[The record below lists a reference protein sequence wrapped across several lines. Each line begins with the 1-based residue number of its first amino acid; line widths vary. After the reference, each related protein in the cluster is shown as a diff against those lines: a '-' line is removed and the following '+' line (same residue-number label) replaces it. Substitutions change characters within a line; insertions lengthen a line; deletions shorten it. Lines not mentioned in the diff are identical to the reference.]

1 MDIVALLE
9 ELVNGLMAA
18 EDSFFQHPDDFYS
31 LETAVKSSTESF
43 ATGFL
48 SIVLT
53 SLNRQIRD
61 NAWRKLRY
69 DIQRTTSRTL
79 ISSVG
84 DVTFECTCYK
94 NRKDGNYTHLLE
106 EFVRIGRN
114 ERFTEAAEA
123 AILEEAL
130 KTSYSE
136 AAKVIPSK
144 QKITKT
150 TVENKVHQIADE
162 LPAAVPQEKKKCRVL
177 FIDADEDHVAEQHGR
192 WSGDNKGFISRL
204 AYVYE
209 YKKDSASVSGRR
221 ELVNTFYFGGLYSGS
236 KGVEK
241 FWNNVQNYINSTYDM
256 EELKRI
262 YISGDGAEWIK
273 SGAKILYRALYCA
286 DKFHLVKYINKAAN
300 QMLDEKDEARSE
312 LYRLLYKNDR
322 TGFAEYTEQMA
333 RSASKSEPIEELR
346 SYVLGNWAAVKRSLR
361 NKLIQG
367 CSAEGHVSHVLSARL
382 SSRPMGWSRTGADRM
397 TKLRC
402 YERNYGRDKIID
414 LVRYSREKNKNLR
427 TGTDGVPLEKISLR
441 EIRKDH
447 YDQAKSYIERIQA
460 TIPGE
465 TARRTAS
472 IRMHI
477 LGLW

>member
-18 EDSFFQHPDDFYS
+18 EDKFFQHPDDFYS

-43 ATGFL
+43 AAGFL
-48 SIVLT
+48 STVLT

-61 NAWRKLRY
+61 NAWRKPRY

-136 AAKVIPSK
+136 AAKVIPSR

-177 FIDADEDHVAEQHGR
+177 FID
-192 WSGDNKGFISRL
+192 
-204 AYVYE
+204 
-209 YKKDSASVSGRR
+209 
-221 ELVNTFYFGGLYSGS
+221 
-236 KGVEK
+236 
-241 FWNNVQNYINSTYDM
+241 
-256 EELKRI
+256 
-262 YISGDGAEWIK
+262 
-273 SGAKILYRALYCA
+273 
-286 DKFHLVKYINKAAN
+286 
-300 QMLDEKDEARSE
+300 
-312 LYRLLYKNDR
+312 
-322 TGFAEYTEQMA
+322 
-333 RSASKSEPIEELR
+333 
-346 SYVLGNWAAVKRSLR
+346 
-361 NKLIQG
+361 
-367 CSAEGHVSHVLSARL
+367 
-382 SSRPMGWSRTGADRM
+382 
-397 TKLRC
+397 
-402 YERNYGRDKIID
+402 
-414 LVRYSREKNKNLR
+414 
-427 TGTDGVPLEKISLR
+427 
-441 EIRKDH
+441 
-447 YDQAKSYIERIQA
+447 
-460 TIPGE
+460 
-465 TARRTAS
+465 
-472 IRMHI
+472 
-477 LGLW
+477 